1 MRAKS
6 ALSCVLVAVAV
17 AAPCHA
23 QEATDSKGVPEPS
36 TIEMDTVVVAG
47 AQPGPGMWK
56 VSKGDHVLWI
66 LGTVSPLPSGMEW
79 KADEVVAVLKQSGA
93 VLAAPSFS
101 VDADIGLFR
110 GLFLL
115 PTALKAGKNPDG
127 KTLKDVLPA
136 SLYERWV
143 AIKPRYFGRDGGIEK
158 KRPLL
163 VANELYHQANRQA
176 GLGQKPVVSP
186 VIDGVLKERGMKP
199 TPTAFKIR
207 IEDPK
212 AAIKEFSREGVNDQ
226 DCFRTA
232 LERVEKDM
240 PTLVARANAWAVGNI
255 EALRALPVENQ
266 QNACLTAFVGGE
278 YAKKRGITDVE
289 ARVRERWLE
298 VAEAAL
304 EKNRVTFATLP
315 MDDVFEPGG
324 YLAALQAKGYVVE
337 APE

>member
-1 MRAKS
+1 MRMKS
-6 ALSCVLVAVAV
+6 ALSCVLLAIAIV
-17 AAPCHA
+17 APCHA
-23 QEATDSKGVPEPS
+23 QEATDSKGVSEPS
-36 TIEMDTVVVAG
+36 TIEMDTVVVTG
-47 AQPGPGMWK
+47 TQPGPGMWK

-79 KADEVVAVLKQSGA
+79 KADEVVAVLKQSDA
-93 VLAAPSFS
+93 VLAAPSLA

-127 KTLKDVLPA
+127 KTLREVLPA
-136 SLYERWV
+136 PLFERWV

-163 VANELYHQANRQA
+163 VANELYHKANHQA

-186 VIDGVLKERGMKP
+186 VINGVLKERGMKP
-199 TPTAFKIR
+199 MPTALKIR

-212 AAIKEFSREGVNDQ
+212 EAIKEFSREGVDDQ

-266 QNACLTAFVGGE
+266 QDACMMAFVAGE

-304 EKNRVTFATLP
+304 EKNRVTFATLS
-315 MDDVFEPGG
+315 MDDVFESGG
-324 YLAALQAKGYVVE
+324 YLAALQAKGYAVE